1 MKQARVCR
9 MLGIFLAALFALG
22 MGARRLTAQV
32 TVANASLSGTVYDN
46 TQGLVPGAMVTVTN
60 PDIGLTR
67 SYTTG
72 SDGRYTFA
80 SLPLGTYTLTV
91 EKAGFHQYKQL
102 GILLGVAQGVT
113 QDVTL
118 QLGAVTETITVTA
131 GAPLLETTSANVS
144 TNLNARQLT
153 DLPLNYRNVV
163 AMMFTNASA
172 NNSAQWQVLSGG
184 SARGIQDG
192 DIGFMNFGGGRFGT
206 TAYMVDGQW
215 ITTND
220 WDAIIWIPSVDETAE
235 MKVQTHTFTSQYGL
249 SSGNVVT
256 LVMKSGTSGLHGDAY
271 EFLHNS
277 ALDANTFFNDAT
289 GLAKALPS
297 EGTNSGSRWGGLF
310 TSLTSTSN
318 ATRPFSS
325 SALKETVKVSQR
337 RSWARCPQR
346 IFAPG
351 TSRPC
356 WVLPSAQIVWAG
368 RFSPGSSIIPLQR
381 EA

>member
-1 MKQARVCR
+1 MRPV
-9 MLGIFLAALFALG
+9 
-22 MGARRLTAQV
+22 
-32 TVANASLSGTVYDN
+32 
-46 TQGLVPGAMVTVTN
+46 
-60 PDIGLTR
+60 
-67 SYTTG
+67 
-72 SDGRYTFA
+72 
-80 SLPLGTYTLTV
+80 
-91 EKAGFHQYKQL
+91 
-102 GILLGVAQGVT
+102 
-113 QDVTL
+113 
-118 QLGAVTETITVTA
+118 TVTA

-153 DLPLNYRNVV
+153 DLPMNYRNVV
-163 AMMFTNASA
+163 SMMFTNSSA
-172 NNSAQWQVLSGG
+172 NNSAQWQILSGG

-256 LVMKSGTSGLHGDAY
+256 LVTKSGTSALHGDAY

-289 GLAKALPS
+289 GLTKPAFRRNQFGFTLGGPLYIPHVYEQRDKTFFFVSFEGNRES
-297 EGTNSGSRWGGLF
+297 EPASEL
-310 TSLTSTSN
+310 
-318 ATRPFSS
+318 
-325 SALKETVKVSQR
+325 
-337 RSWARCPQR
+337 ARCPPPT
-346 IFAPG
+346 FARG

-356 WVLPSAQIVWAG
+356 WVLQSAQIV
-368 RFSPGSSIIPLQR
+368 
-381 EA
+381 